1 MPEAGLAPAAAHDV
15 VETEWGRLVWM
26 VSGAL
31 GNSETLTVGRCH
43 IHPGRENPR
52 HLHPDCD
59 EVIHVLEGSIEHSC
73 GDERVALEA
82 GDAIS
87 IPAGLLHNARN
98 VGDSEAV
105 LLVAFSSATRRTIAE
120 EDAAPA

>member
-1 MPEAGLAPAAAHDV
+1 MPEARLAPASGHDV
-15 VETEWGRLVWM
+15 VETDWGRLVWM

-31 GNSETLTVGRCH
+31 GNSDTLTVGRCH

-59 EVIHVLEGSIEHSC
+59 EVVHVLEGSIEHSY
-73 GDERVALEA
+73 GDESVALQA
-82 GDAIS
+82 GDALS
-87 IPAGLLHNARN
+87 IPAGLVHNARN

-105 LLVAFSSATRRTIAE
+105 LVVVFSSANRRAVAE
-120 EDAAPA
+120 DGGPPP